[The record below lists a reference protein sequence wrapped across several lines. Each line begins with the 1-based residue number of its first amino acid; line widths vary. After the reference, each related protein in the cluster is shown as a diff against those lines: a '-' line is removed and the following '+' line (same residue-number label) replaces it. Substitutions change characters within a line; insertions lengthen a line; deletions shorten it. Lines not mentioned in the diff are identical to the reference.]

1 MFATLRYATCDNMPG
16 PEGKGNRRRQ
26 EKGKIK
32 ESPPLVYFLGVIG
45 HLINLNKYIKFIR
58 INELWSA

>member
-1 MFATLRYATCDNMPG
+1 MPG
-16 PEGKGNRRRQ
+16 PEGKWNRRRQ

-45 HLINLNKYIKFIR
+45 HLINLNKYLKSIR
-58 INELWSA
+58 INEFWSALSRIN